1 MTESVTSLAVV
12 LAEQNCIKRRGRMYI
27 NLPCSFD
34 IETTSFMQKGMKRA
48 TMYVWCLNIN
58 GTKII
63 GRNWYEY
70 FDTLKLITKY
80 IEDKTLVIYIHNLA
94 YEFQFMRH
102 WMQIKNVFA
111 STKRKPIYV
120 QTSKPNIEYRC
131 SYMLTGLSLEK
142 WGEKLKCSKLSGTVD
157 YSLPRHSETKLTD
170 DDFEYVARDTEV
182 VVVGIRQEI
191 ELNGD
196 ITKIPITKTGYVRRT
211 CREACIK
218 NDDEYRVLMS
228 RMKLTANEYDLINCA
243 LMGGH
248 THANASYIGD
258 ICTNVVSKDE
268 TSAYPY
274 VMVTEKFPLSK
285 GTYMNSPTYDEV
297 KGLIKRGRC
306 CVFAVKFKN
315 IMVKVDYESIISK
328 HKCRIVG
335 EEIINNGRVW
345 FAEELST
352 TITEID
358 LENIE
363 KFYTWDDIEF
373 GDLYWYF
380 KKRLPRSFVMSIL
393 QLYKDKT
400 ELKDVEGQEVYYMKS
415 KEQVNSAY
423 GMCVTDV
430 VRDKIGYDNDEWY
443 SESPDIEDV
452 IRAYNNNSSRFLAYI
467 WGLYVT
473 AYSRRNLYMA
483 IHELKEDYRYSD
495 TDCVKYVNPSKHEK
509 WFEEYNKKVIEKLKE
524 SSIKQ
529 NIPYEYF
536 VPKTI
541 EGIEKPLGVWETD
554 GIYDKFKT
562 LGAKRYAYEKNGD
575 FHITVAGLG
584 KKKGAE
590 YIKEMGGFDFFKDN
604 MIIPPNHTGKLTHTY
619 IDEPFRCL
627 LTDLNGEIMEVRERS
642 CIHLG
647 ECGFD
652 MSLSNKFKLF
662 LIDVIRKEI

>member
-1 MTESVTSLAVV
+1 
-12 LAEQNCIKRRGRMYI
+12 
-27 NLPCSFD
+27 
-34 IETTSFMQKGMKRA
+34 
-48 TMYVWCLNIN
+48 MYVWCLNIN

-63 GRNWYEY
+63 GRDWYEY
-70 FDTLKLITKY
+70 FKTIKSIMKY
-80 IEDKTLVIYIHNLA
+80 NEQKTLVVYVHNLA

-102 WMQIKNVFA
+102 WMQVHNVFS

-120 QTSKPNIEYRC
+120 QAAEPNIEYRC

-142 WGEKLKCSKLSGTVD
+142 WGEKIGCDKLSGTVD
-157 YSLPRHSETKLTD
+157 YSIPRHSETTLTD
-170 DDFEYVARDTEV
+170 VDFEYVARDTEV
-182 VVVGIRQEI
+182 VVKGIEQEI

-196 ITKIPITKTGYVRRT
+196 ITKIPLTKTGYVRRT
-211 CREACIK
+211 CRDACIK
-218 NDDEYRVLMS
+218 KDDDYRYLMS
-228 RMKLTANEYDLINCA
+228 RMKMTAEEYDLINCA

-248 THANASYIGD
+248 THANASYVGEV
-258 ICTNVVSKDE
+258 CENVMSKDE

-274 VMVTEKFPLSK
+274 VMVTEKFPSSK
-285 GTYMNSPTYDEV
+285 GTYINSPSYEEV
-297 KGLIKRGRC
+297 MGYIKRGRC

-315 IMVKVDYESIISK
+315 IIVKVDYESIISK
-328 HKCRIVG
+328 HKCRING

-352 TITEID
+352 VITDVD

-363 KFYTWDDIEF
+363 KFYTWDEIEF
-373 GDLYWYF
+373 GDFYWYF
-380 KKRLPRSFVMSIL
+380 KKRLPRSFVLSIL

-400 ELKDVEGQEVYYMKS
+400 ELKDVEGQEIYYMKS
-415 KEQVNSAY
+415 KEQINSVY

-430 VRDKIGYDNDEWY
+430 VRDKILYDNGEWY
-443 SESPDIEDV
+443 SEPPNIEDD
-452 IRAYNNNSSRFLAYI
+452 IRIYNNNSSRFLAYI
-467 WGLYVT
+467 WGLFTT

-483 IHELKEDYRYSD
+483 IHELKNDYRYSD
-495 TDCVKYVNPSKHEK
+495 TDCVKYINPEKHEK
-509 WFEEYNKKVIEKLKE
+509 WFEDYNNKVIEKLKE

-541 EGIEKPLGVWETD
+541 KGIEKPLGVWETD

-562 LGAKRYAYEKNGD
+562 LGAKRYAYEKDGKFN
-575 FHITVAGLG
+575 ITVAGLG
-584 KKKGAE
+584 KKKGAQ
-590 YIKEMGGFDFFKDN
+590 YIKEKGGFDFFKDN
-604 MIIPPNHTGKLTHTY
+604 MTIPPEHTGKLTHSY

-627 LTDLNGEIMEVRERS
+627 LKDLNGEVMEVRERS

-647 ECGFD
+647 GCGFD
-652 MSLSNKFKLF
+652 MSLSNKFKSF